1 MERRTDRNN
10 KKDQILEIKNY
21 NVEQE
26 IYQRANRLIYGGIF
40 VPFPITQTDILF
52 RENFILEN
60 FTTKDMD
67 VNKNKPDGKYIGEI
81 TLGIYN
87 NIARLGGIHGQS
99 PVKIKIYAV
108 GLEEVKVKEDKKK
121 VITFGIEEKEHS
133 YNKVLR

>member
-1 MERRTDRNN
+1 M
-10 KKDQILEIKNY
+10 
-21 NVEQE
+21 
-26 IYQRANRLIYGGIF
+26 
-40 VPFPITQTDILF
+40 
-52 RENFILEN
+52 EN